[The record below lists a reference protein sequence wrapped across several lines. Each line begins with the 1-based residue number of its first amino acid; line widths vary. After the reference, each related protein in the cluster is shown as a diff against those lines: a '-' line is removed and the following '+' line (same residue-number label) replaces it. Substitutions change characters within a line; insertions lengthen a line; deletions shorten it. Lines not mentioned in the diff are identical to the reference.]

1 MTLHNLKNYKKDYAV
16 CLSISAPLRRGI
28 TYTAKKV
35 TLIVLVQ
42 NSPCNNFDGGHK
54 AITYFVLKHIN
65 IMRIHKQI
73 SMQYQLLNFVT
84 FLQTFWLMQYYSI
97 KTFIISFFFLIFFFE
112 KKIKASLTH
121 AFITDFFEALETEE
135 GSQT

>member
-1 MTLHNLKNYKKDYAV
+1 MTLHNLKNHKKDYAV

-35 TLIVLVQ
+35 TLVVVQ
-42 NSPCNNFDGGHK
+42 KKSPCNNFDGGHK
-54 AITYFVLKHIN
+54 AISYFVLKHIN
-65 IMRIHKQI
+65 ILRIHKQM
-73 SMQYQLLNFVT
+73 STHVFLL
-84 FLQTFWLMQYYSI
+84 WLG
-97 KTFIISFFFLIFFFE
+97 
-112 KKIKASLTH
+112 KKNKKPSRKLTY